1 MAWLSLLLFLPWFAL
16 LGALYWFYPRTPRPL
31 ARRAF
36 DALVLLLALG
46 LSIAGMLWGYAEGVA
61 DTHSGPI
68 WRQVL
73 AVLYA
78 YGAFLAVL
86 SLAIPLRMRLMAGWR
101 QASAATPPA

>member
-16 LGALYWFYPRTPRPL
+16 LGALYWFYPRQPRPL
-31 ARRAF
+31 ARYAF
-36 DALVLLLALG
+36 DALVLVLALAF
-46 LSIAGMLWGYAEGVA
+46 SIAGMLWGYAEGAA
-61 DTHSGPI
+61 DVHSGPI

-86 SLAIPLRMRLMAGWR
+86 SVAVPLRMRLMAGWR
-101 QASAATPPA
+101 AGGA

>member
-1 MAWLSLLLFLPWFAL
+1 MAWMSLLLFLPWFGL
-16 LGALYWFYPRTPRPL
+16 LGALYWCYPRTPRPP
-31 ARRAF
+31 ARRAY
-36 DALVLLLALG
+36 DSAVLLCALAL
-46 LSIAGMLWGYAEGVA
+46 SIFGMQWGYAEGVS

-86 SLAIPLRMRLMAGWR
+86 ALAIPLRMRLMTRW
-101 QASAATPPA
+101 